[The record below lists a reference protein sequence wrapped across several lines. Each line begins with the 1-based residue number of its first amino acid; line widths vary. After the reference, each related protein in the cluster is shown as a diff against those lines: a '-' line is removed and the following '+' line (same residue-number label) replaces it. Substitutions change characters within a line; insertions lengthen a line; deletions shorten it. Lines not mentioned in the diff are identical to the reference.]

1 MLCEADIKNLELIR
15 DTCTSIATLELLLP
29 PDSENYTF
37 SDSPI
42 AAEVLYLLDMRF
54 KAIPS
59 LKEII
64 VHLQVYAVEDLS
76 DYPIK
81 MRECGWTVETKLL
94 NRVWISDDGRVE
106 FHNEEDCD
114 TYNNEQLLFEWQRD
128 KEKEE
133 EEWTEEYHRR
143 RRDPYW
149 KNDSDYD

>member
-1 MLCEADIKNLELIR
+1 MLYEADIKNLELIR
-15 DTCTSIATLELLLP
+15 DTCTSITTLELWFP
-29 PDSENYTF
+29 PDSENYVLV
-37 SDSPI
+37 DLPI
-42 AAEVLYLLDMRF
+42 ATEALDLLDTRF
-54 KAIPS
+54 KAVPS

-76 DYPIK
+76 HYPIK
-81 MRECGWTVETKLL
+81 MRERGWTVETALL

-114 TYNNEQLLFEWQRD
+114 AYNNEQLLFEWQRD
-128 KEKEE
+128 KEKED
-133 EEWTEEYHRR
+133 EEWIEECYRR